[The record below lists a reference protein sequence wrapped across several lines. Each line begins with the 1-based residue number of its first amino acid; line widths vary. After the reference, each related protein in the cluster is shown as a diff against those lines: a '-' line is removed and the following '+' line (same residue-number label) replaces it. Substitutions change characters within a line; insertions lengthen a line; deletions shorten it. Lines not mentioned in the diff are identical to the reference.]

1 MFGMAGR
8 VSEESLEAFNAVLAR
23 MKELLRTM
31 PVTTQRQKKVNE
43 RLQGNLKAEVVNNSA
58 LVKEKTTGAKCKR
71 YRSRKRDDDRT
82 KVVSS
87 VTDTMV
93 FKDEVL
99 FALPDTSLLPE
110 KWRDVWDWY
119 GGRHAP
125 KEWRER
131 LARSAREDMTEA
143 EVIKEGISPY

>member
-1 MFGMAGR
+1 
-8 VSEESLEAFNAVLAR
+8 
-23 MKELLRTM
+23 M
-31 PVTTQRQKKVNE
+31 PVTAQRQKKVNE
-43 RLQGNLKAEVVNNSA
+43 RLQGNLKAEVANNSA
-58 LVKEKTTGAKCKR
+58 LVREKTTGAKRKKYGPRKR
-71 YRSRKRDDDRT
+71 YDDRT

-87 VTDTMV
+87 VADTLV

-131 LARSAREDMTEA
+131 LARSAGDAMTEA